1 MACDKYFIFSISWLV
16 CHSLYLYLTVT
27 KVIYIPSRIS
37 RGLEFYSVNHT
48 FFNSE
53 LKALKNKNV
62 PSKYLISDESIWINI

>member
-1 MACDKYFIFSISWLV
+1 MACDKYFIFSLSWLV
-16 CHSLYLYLTVT
+16 CHSLYLTVT
-27 KVIYIPSRIS
+27 KVIYIPSCIS

-62 PSKYLISDESIWINI
+62 PSKYLITDETIWINI